1 MSIPKDINP
10 DLAKERKSATF
21 DVEEFSAWIYDSA
34 NLLQMKRLIEE
45 ELYKDLDDPIELDYL
60 SYEDIY
66 NRGLK
71 HSVEA
76 VKKLRALQDRLH
88 PGGSEIYPTLMGGP
102 VAMALMPAGTP
113 LAVHVVM
120 FTRALRGQGTPEQYE
135 KFGRRADN
143 CEIIGTYAQTELGH
157 GTYLR
162 GLETRADYDRQADE
176 FVLNTP
182 TLTSYKWWPGGLGQT
197 VNYCIVV
204 AQLYIDNEPLG
215 VQLFVLQVRDE
226 QTHAPLP
233 GIDIGDIGKRI
244 GMPGVNNGYL
254 GLKNVRIPRTNM
266 LMKNAKVLPDG
277 TFVKSP
283 VSQLTYFP
291 MVYVRCMVVLSNCI
305 FHAQAVTIT
314 TRYSAVRRQSP
325 INPNLPE
332 PQILDHLTQ
341 QMKVVPEIAAVITY
355 RLAGGKLY
363 KMYVQ
368 TAKAVNRGDYSR
380 LPELHALACAMKASC
395 TYDSAFG
402 IERLRLSCG
411 GHGYLAS
418 ANLGNLFTWATAACT
433 YEGENSVLYLQV
445 GRILLKTW
453 ADVLAGKQLMPTMA
467 YLSECARWSEFPHWS
482 GDWMCLVQALQFAAT
497 NKTRIAYKNYNERL
511 KRDLSPPE
519 ASNATGIELTQAAE
533 LHGRAF
539 VANTFYEEVTGS
551 SKAKRS
557 ASLNKLLEDLLELYL
572 IHTVQRHMADI
583 LRFIRLTE
591 DHLTS
596 LQSRLETALA
606 QLRPNLVAICDGFD
620 FHDKVLSS
628 VLGCYDG
635 NVYERIFEAAKKSP
649 LNKKVVPASFE
660 QHLKPFMKSNL

>member
-1 MSIPKDINP
+1 MS
-10 DLAKERKSATF
+10 
-21 DVEEFSAWIYDSA
+21 
-34 NLLQMKRLIEE
+34 
-45 ELYKDLDDPIELDYL
+45 
-60 SYEDIY
+60 
-66 NRGLK
+66 
-71 HSVEA
+71 
-76 VKKLRALQDRLH
+76 
-88 PGGSEIYPTLMGGP
+88 GP
-102 VAMALMPAGTP
+102 VGMALIPAGTP
-113 LAVHVVM
+113 MAVHGLM
-120 FTRALRGQGTPEQYE
+120 FTRAFRGQGTPEQYE

-143 CEIIGTYAQTELGH
+143 CEILGTYAQTELGH

-162 GLETRADYDRQADE
+162 GLETRADYDRKTDE

-182 TLTSYKWWPGGLGQT
+182 TLTSYKWWPGGLGQS

-233 GIDIGDIGKRI
+233 GIDIGDIGKKI
-244 GMPGVNNGYL
+244 GMQGVNNGYL
-254 GLKNVRIPRTNM
+254 GLKNVRIPRMNM

-283 VSQLTYFP
+283 VSQLAYFP
-291 MVYVRCMVVLSNCI
+291 MVYVRCMVVLGNSI
-305 FHAQAVTIT
+305 LHAAAATIT

-325 INPNLPE
+325 INPDGPE
-332 PQILDHLTQ
+332 PQVLDHLTQ
-341 QMKVVPEIAAVITY
+341 QMKVVPEIATAIAY
-355 RLAGGKLY
+355 RIAGGKLY
-363 KMYVQ
+363 KLFEQ
-368 TAKAVNRGDYSR
+368 TSKDVNRGDYSR
-380 LPELHALACAMKASC
+380 LPELHALACTLKASC

-418 ANLGNLFTWATAACT
+418 ANLGNLFTSATAACT

-453 ADVLAGKQLMPTMA
+453 AEVLAGKQLMPTMT
-467 YLSECARWSEFPHWS
+467 YLSECANWSKFPQWS
-482 GDWMCLVQALQFAAT
+482 DDWKCLAQALQYTAT
-497 NKTRIAYKNYNERL
+497 NKTRIAFKSYNERL
-511 KRDLSPPE
+511 KRGMPQPE
-519 ASNATGIELTQAAE
+519 AVNATGIELTQAAE

-539 VANTFYEEVTGS
+539 VTNNFFEEVTGP
-551 SKAKRS
+551 KAAKRS
-557 ASLNKLLEDLLELYL
+557 TSLNKVLEDLLELYL
-572 IHTVQRHMADI
+572 VHTVQRHMADV
-583 LRFIRLTE
+583 LRFIPLTD

-596 LQSRLETALA
+596 LQTRLEAVLA
-606 QLRPNLVAICDGFD
+606 RLRPNAVTICDGFD

-635 NVYERIFEAAKKSP
+635 NVYERIFKAAKKSP
-649 LNKKVVPASFE
+649 LNQKAVPASYE